1 MIDQKTFISNLR
13 VIAIDFD
20 GCLCT
25 NRYPDIGEPNWNII
39 KEAIDEKL
47 NGSKLILWTCRV
59 DSDLE
64 NAISACKEWG
74 LEFDAINDNIQ
85 EWKDFWKNNTRKVG
99 ATEYWDDKA
108 VRKGSLE

>member
-1 MIDQKTFISNLR
+1 MIDLDKTIPSIR

-25 NRYPDIGEPNWNII
+25 NEYPNIGKPNWSII
-39 KEAIDEKL
+39 EEAITEKL

-64 NAISACKEWG
+64 AAIRACKGWG

-85 EWKDFWKNNTRKVG
+85 EWKDFWQNNTRKVG

-108 VRKGSLE
+108 VYKGIKL